1 MTRMP
6 AVPART
12 TLVLQF
18 PLHRFTYT
26 GLYRSFILYVCECR
40 VADTRREYD
49 PEGLNRRSSRRGVI
63 QCSSAVLLLV
73 HGRCRH
79 VSA

>member
-1 MTRMP
+1 MTHMP

-40 VADTRREYD
+40 VADTRRAYD